1 MNVRSVTSLT
11 IYMLSNMKISRYI
24 CMIAVFLAAWSC
36 TGTAD
41 EASVPVLWAS
51 RTEMDLS
58 EGASVTFT
66 VTYNGTDV
74 TDESEIFMH
83 GVEASVGNVFEP
95 EEEGEYVFWSVYE
108 GKRSSEISVRVTDSN
123 RETASVYDKHV
134 CVMEFTGAW
143 CVNCPAG
150 VDNLNLTLSKSVF
163 RKYKENIHICALHS
177 TNGGSKD
184 DMAIQASDDIMSL
197 FTLDFPSYAVDLR
210 TSGTLTSGGMST
222 CQSNILA
229 AFEEYGA
236 HCGVAVSSSLGA
248 DRKTAEVTVR
258 VASEKTGGYRV
269 VIMVVEDKVKGPQ
282 KTPTYPG
289 TDSVHPDG
297 DPNYIH
303 RHVVRQVVTSY
314 KGRFTGERMTEDGI
328 IAAGSEA
335 SAVWTVAIPSDWN
348 LSNTE
353 IYALVLDTEGY
364 VNNMNVCPID
374 GGNSGYDM
382 EMIK

>member
-1 MNVRSVTSLT
+1 
-11 IYMLSNMKISRYI
+11 
-24 CMIAVFLAAWSC
+24 MIAALTAYWAC

-41 EASVPVLWAS
+41 EASVPVLSAS
-51 RTEMDLS
+51 STEIDLS
-58 EGASVTFT
+58 EETEVTFT

-74 TDESEIFMH
+74 TGLAEIFLQ
-83 GVEASVGNVFEP
+83 GVEASVGTVFEP
-95 EEEGEYVFWSVYE
+95 EEEGTYVFYSVYD
-108 GKRSSEISVRVTDSN
+108 GKRSSEVTVSVTDSN
-123 RETASVYDKHV
+123 REAVSAYDRHV

-150 VDNLNLTLSKSVF
+150 VDNLNLMLSKSVF
-163 RKYKENIHICALHS
+163 KKYKENIHLCALHS

-210 TSGTLTSGGMST
+210 ASGSLTSGGMSA

-229 AFEEYGA
+229 SFEEYGA
-236 HCGVAVSSSLGA
+236 HCGVAVSSSLA
-248 DRKTAEVTVR
+248 TDKKTAEVTVKVTSGR
-258 VASEKTGGYRV
+258 TDGYRV
-269 VIMVVEDKVKGPQ
+269 VVMVVEDKVKGPQ

-289 TDSVHPDG
+289 TDSVYPDG

-314 KGRFTGERMTEDGI
+314 KGRFTGERMTEDGT
-328 IAAGSEA
+328 IAAGREVSGT
-335 SAVWTVAIPSDWN
+335 WTVTISPEWN
-348 LSNTE
+348 LKNTE
-353 IYALVLDTEGY
+353 LYALALDSDGY
-364 VNNMNVCPID
+364 VNNMNVCTID
-374 GGNSGYDM
+374 GGDSGYDM